1 MRTLGQHDDAGRPA
15 VVARQADSARGTPRP
30 RGRSP
35 RLVPA
40 TPPDGANTIPAG
52 GGIERLCIE
61 RDLKMTGQ
69 RRTIA
74 RVLTEASD
82 HPDVEELY
90 RRAVL
95 LDPRICIATV
105 YRAVRLFEEKGILQ
119 RRDFGNGRARY
130 EPTEHGPHHH
140 LIDIETGKV
149 VEFKNSEHER
159 LV

>member
-1 MRTLGQHDDAGRPA
+1 MTPDDRRWSPDRQTARAGRLA
-15 VVARQADSARGTPRP
+15 RVVAVCAWCRQHRQMARVRAQ
-30 RGRSP
+30 RG
-35 RLVPA
+35 
-40 TPPDGANTIPAG
+40 D
-52 GGIERLCIE
+52 GIERLCIE
-61 RDLKMTGQ
+61 RGLKMTGQ

-140 LIDIETGKV
+140 LIDIETGKGL
-149 VEFKNSEHER
+149 S
-159 LV
+159 